1 MVTKKTDTRTDDQLA
16 KVRKFRCQ
24 CCSEVY
30 RATKINGG
38 YYAIRDFHF
47 AMRKRA
53 RRDTLQMNQE
63 V

>member
-30 RATKINGG
+30 RATKINGA
-38 YYAIRDFHF
+38 YYGVRDFHF
-47 AMRKRA
+47 AM
-53 RRDTLQMNQE
+53 NEE